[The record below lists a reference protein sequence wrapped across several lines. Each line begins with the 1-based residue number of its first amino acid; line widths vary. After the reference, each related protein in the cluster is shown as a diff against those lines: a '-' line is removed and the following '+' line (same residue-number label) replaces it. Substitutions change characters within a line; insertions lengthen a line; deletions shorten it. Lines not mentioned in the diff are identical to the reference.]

1 MSALD
6 QFTQALSVG
15 CRLLWADSNRL
26 ERTIG
31 IFGHQR
37 LIAESYSLGG
47 AQHMG
52 FTDLVVHPTSS
63 ATALKP
69 SASSVTNTLA
79 PTLWCT
85 GSLGYPFSNVTRSC
99 DEPHER
105 DAGLFHG
112 RHHHHLQ
119 LLYY

>member
-52 FTDLVVHPTSS
+52 FTDLVVHPHLIGNSLEAVGIVGDQHIGSYTLMYWLLGLSV
-63 ATALKP
+63 LK
-69 SASSVTNTLA
+69 
-79 PTLWCT
+79 
-85 GSLGYPFSNVTRSC
+85 
-99 DEPHER
+99 R
-105 DAGLFHG
+105 DS
-112 RHHHHLQ
+112 
-119 LLYY
+119 